1 MSLRTF
7 AGLIL
12 AVSVISPLR
21 AEQADPQISYYARCT
36 IAFSSLTGG
45 DDPALKP
52 AGVMGTMFYAA
63 QIFGADPDIDLT
75 NLLVSEA
82 KIVATNGK
90 LLGELGK
97 QCGADMQRRGKQISE
112 AGAAIKQLATELPQ
126 NEKQ

>member
-1 MSLRTF
+1 
-7 AGLIL
+7 
-12 AVSVISPLR
+12 
-21 AEQADPQISYYARCT
+21 
-36 IAFSSLTGG
+36 
-45 DDPALKP
+45 
-52 AGVMGTMFYAA
+52 MGTMFYAA